1 MFVFNLLAV
10 VLISFSILR
19 EEGGADVFEVRRWT
33 VESEDS
39 SDGMDKGGDS
49 EDDETGFEY

>member
-1 MFVFNLLAV
+1 V

-33 VESEDS
+33 MESESTD
-39 SDGMDKGGDS
+39 SDGMDKGSDS
-49 EDDETGFEY
+49 EDDETGFEF

>member
-1 MFVFNLLAV
+1 MLAV

-33 VESEDS
+33 VESESEDS
-39 SDGMDKGGDS
+39 SDGTDKGGDS
-49 EDDETGFEY
+49 EDDETGFEF